1 MQFFWWLGGI
11 AAAEEVA
18 NWADVVVL
26 AVGEPRNYSGEAE
39 SRTDIVIPDAQM
51 QVALAVMATGKPV
64 VALLKNGQ
72 LYKKSDSHLPHFPLL
87 LCFFNEILSSRHS
100 VLHYAIFKAFSPPL
114 CYQGIQSSIT
124 KKKRK
129 KKEGGG

>member
-72 LYKKSDSHLPHFPLL
+72 FYKKSDSHLPHFPLL
-87 LCFFNEILSSRHS
+87 LCFFNEIPSSRHS

-114 CYQGIQSSIT
+114 
-124 KKKRK
+124 
-129 KKEGGG
+129 